1 MNWADILILVIIGI
15 SALISLFRGFV
26 REALSLL
33 GLAIAVWISV
43 TFYSSAAELLTDY
56 LSVPTA
62 RRVLGFIGLFTV
74 SLIAAGIINHLIGR
88 LVDKAGLT
96 GTDRMLGVIFGALRG
111 IVIVGLFVGL
121 AGMTQVPQDPWWK
134 ESIFMPHFQ
143 ALAEIVVDL
152 LPPSLAPNLTFAS
165 P

>member
-1 MNWADILILVIIGI
+1 MNWADILILGIIGI

-26 REALSLL
+26 REALSLS

-43 TFYSSAAELLTDY
+43 TFYSPVAELLTGY

-62 RRVLGFIGLFTV
+62 RRVLAFIGLFVIT
-74 SLIAAGIINHLIGR
+74 LIAAGLINHLIGK
-88 LVDKAGLT
+88 LVEKAGLS

-111 IVIVGLFVGL
+111 MVIVGLFVGL
-121 AGMTQVPQDPWWK
+121 AGMTEVPRDPWWN
-134 ESIFMPHFQ
+134 ESVFMPHFQ
-143 ALAEIVVDL
+143 ALVEIGVGL
-152 LPPSLAPNLTFAS
+152 LPPNLAPNLSYAS